1 MMQLPLQVHVPELVV
16 LTGPMFSGKSS
27 ELIRQMR
34 LAGHARLNVITFK
47 PSRDNRVKEAMIDT
61 HDGGLFKVTVINKAR
76 EIYDYVSKTLEP
88 GSHVWV
94 AFDEVQLFEDI
105 AEAYQVIIEL
115 VESGRRVLVAGLDND
130 FLGVPFELIKLLM
143 PYAQVVTKMHSVCE
157 VCGSFNGSRSQRLSE
172 GTQRILVGGKKDYSA
187 RCLLHFDP
195 LNKKTRTDEPWL
207 KKPAP

>member
-47 PSRDNRVKEAMIDT
+47 PSRDSRVKEAMIDT
-61 HDGGLFKVTVINKAR
+61 HDGGLFKVTVINRAR

-94 AFDEVQLFEDI
+94 AIDEIQMFKDV

-130 FLGVPFELIKLLM
+130 FRGVPFKLIKLLM

-157 VCGSFNGSRSQRLSE
+157 VCGSFNGSRSQRLSK
-172 GTQRILVGGKKDYSA
+172 GKKRFQLGGKKEYSA
-187 RCLLHFDP
+187 RCLQHFIP
-195 LNKKTRTDEPWL
+195 PKKVVRSL
-207 KKPAP
+207 S